1 MVRGQFEYQLKYRF
15 LVRCEIKIGL
25 EQGRNARTLARS
37 AQQPYDSPPESNWWR
52 KDLGSIP
59 KVFLIDAYE
68 VS

>member
-1 MVRGQFEYQLKYRF
+1 MPSTSGIE
-15 LVRCEIKIGL
+15 
-25 EQGRNARTLARS
+25 
-37 AQQPYDSPPESNWWR
+37 WWR